1 MDEHDTAASELLRA
15 IRGRR
20 SQQALARRLGYR
32 GNPVTDW
39 EHGRHFPTA
48 RDALRIAEA
57 CRLPV
62 REAFEDFHASPPPE
76 RTDDGWQLAPW
87 LKALQGGMTQQEL
100 AARCACSRFAVR
112 RWLNGEAQPK
122 LPELLRLLD
131 ALTGRCFD
139 FVALLVPIEGVPTL
153 LPRYQQAR
161 AAKRL
166 AFEHPWTEA
175 LLRLLETQ
183 RYARGELDRERLG
196 VALGLSAS
204 RIDELLEQLQAA
216 GVIAPEHGSYRVVG
230 TLTVDTRRVPE
241 GLSKLQL
248 HWEHAAAER
257 LGDGRARSAD
267 WYAYNQISV
276 SRRDL
281 EAVQDRLKQ
290 AYADIRA
297 IVTSSEPAE
306 EAALVVMHLAHW
318 TPGEG

>member
-1 MDEHDTAASELLRA
+1 MDVHETAASELLRA
-15 IRGRR
+15 MRGRR

-62 REAFEDFHASPPPE
+62 REAFTEFHALAPPE
-76 RTDDGWQLAPW
+76 CTSEGWQLAPW
-87 LKALQGGMTQQEL
+87 LKALQGGITQQEL

-122 LPELLRLLD
+122 LPEFLRLLD
-131 ALTGRCFD
+131 AMTGRCFD
-139 FVALLVPIEGVPTL
+139 WVALLVPIEGVPSL
-153 LPRYQQAR
+153 LPRHQQAQ

-175 LLRLLETQ
+175 LLRLLETD
-183 RYARGELDRERLG
+183 RHVRGELNAQGLAD
-196 VALGLSAS
+196 ALGLPLQ
-204 RIDELLEQLQAA
+204 ELQQLLDQLEAA
-216 GVIAPEHGSYRVVG
+216 GVIAPASGYYHVVG
-230 TLTVDTRRVPE
+230 TLSVDTRSAPE
-241 GLSKLQL
+241 GLRKLQA
-248 HWEHAAAER
+248 HWERATVAR
-257 LGDGRARSAD
+257 LEDGRASSAD
-267 WYAYNQISV
+267 WYAYNQISI
-276 SRRDL
+276 SSKDL
-281 EAVQDRLKQ
+281 DAVQERLKQ

-297 IVTSSEPAE
+297 IVTNSEPTQ

-318 TPGEG
+318 TPTE